1 MIREEKVT
9 GTTRSGRT
17 ELATILDF
25 IRAGDVLMVTRIDRL
40 ARSIGD
46 LQDIMR
52 TLSGASGRPRGI
64 MAAHS
69 DLRAEVVHGTGLL
82 TGLNR

>member
-1 MIREEKVT
+1 LAKV
-9 GTTRSGRT
+9 
-17 ELATILDF
+17 E
-25 IRAGDVLMVTRIDRL
+25 
-40 ARSIGD
+40 
-46 LQDIMR
+46 
-52 TLSGASGRPRGI
+52 LSGASGRSRGI